1 MGVLEEG
8 INRKNSKR
16 CLCMQLFFLYFYF
29 VIKSVWMLCTNLRK
43 NKLQRLEYCLDSG
56 RDLAV

>member
-16 CLCMQLFFLYFYF
+16 CLCMQLLFCNK
-29 VIKSVWMLCTNLRK
+29 INLDAMHKFEEKQVAALRI
-43 NKLQRLEYCLDSG
+43 LP
-56 RDLAV
+56 

>member
-16 CLCMQLFFLYFYF
+16 CLCMQLLF
-29 VIKSVWMLCTNLRK
+29 CTKISLDAMHKFEEKQVAALRI
-43 NKLQRLEYCLDSG
+43 LP
-56 RDLAV
+56 